1 MNKKHKESKGG
12 IIFSTNPNFEYE
24 NNPIEQ
30 EETLPPSKQDLRIWL
45 DTKQRKG
52 KAVTLITGFQGT
64 TDDIKELEK
73 SLKSLCGAGGSSK
86 NGEILIQ
93 GDFREKILTWLTG
106 KGYKAKKAGG

>member
-1 MNKKHKESKGG
+1 MSKKNKEPKGG

-24 NNPIEQ
+24 SDNIEQ

-52 KAVTLITGFQGT
+52 KAVTLITGFQGN
-64 TDDIKELEK
+64 TDDLKELEK
-73 SLKSLCGAGGSSK
+73 NLKSLCGTGGSSK

-93 GDFREKILTWLTG
+93 GDFREKIITWLTG

>member
-1 MNKKHKESKGG
+1 MSKKIKERKGG

-24 NNPIEQ
+24 DDNIHQ
-30 EETLPPSKQDLRIWL
+30 DETLPPSKQDLRIWL

-52 KAVTLITGFQGT
+52 KAVTLITGYQGT
-64 TDDIKELEK
+64 TDDLKELEK
-73 SLKSLCGAGGSSK
+73 SLKNLCGTGGSSK

-93 GDFREKILTWLTG
+93 GDFRDKVLTWLIG